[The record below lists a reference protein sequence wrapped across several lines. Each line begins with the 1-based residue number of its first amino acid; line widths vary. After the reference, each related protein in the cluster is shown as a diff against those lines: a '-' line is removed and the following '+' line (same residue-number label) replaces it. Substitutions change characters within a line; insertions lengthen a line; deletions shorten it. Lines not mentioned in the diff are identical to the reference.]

1 MDQSSVGINRQR
13 RVSGDRQILTVLAKA
28 IMSSHFPACTPRMDA
43 TRRRTDH
50 NGLLRRVLRIT
61 SEAIHGFFDLDMV
74 MQVVGQHAAA
84 NVDGRLIFRPWLSD
98 GIAAKSMVRP
108 YGTLVHPSLRLSL
121 TTQVIEL

>member
-43 TRRRTDH
+43 TRRRTDR

-61 SEAIHGFFDLDMV
+61 SEAIHGFS
-74 MQVVGQHAAA
+74 
-84 NVDGRLIFRPWLSD
+84 ISIWLCRSWV
-98 GIAAKSMVRP
+98 S
-108 YGTLVHPSLRLSL
+108 TLQRR
-121 TTQVIEL
+121 